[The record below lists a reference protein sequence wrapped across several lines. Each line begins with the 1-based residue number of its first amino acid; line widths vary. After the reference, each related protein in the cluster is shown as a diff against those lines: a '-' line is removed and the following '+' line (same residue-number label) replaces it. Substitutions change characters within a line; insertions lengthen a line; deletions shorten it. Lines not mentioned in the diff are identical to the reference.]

1 MEKKTL
7 EKYTLENDSLEKY
20 TYIFLKSIAHFL
32 SQPGQPPNI
41 DLSLYRYIEHHKI
54 FSNNFK
60 PFPDD
65 DGLSG
70 AGGSV
75 DVDNYDDDHDDDSA
89 DNMMMMW
96 SHCKGLGGAD

>member
-1 MEKKTL
+1 ML
-7 EKYTLENDSLEKY
+7 
-20 TYIFLKSIAHFL
+20 IFL

-54 FSNNFK
+54 FSNHFK